1 MAEVVVGQLL
11 NRLLQHAKCEGLSR
25 GMEYAPAGELAD
37 DTIMAEAEALVKQ
50 RLAKDRPDGIRR
62 IIDDCEDRL
71 WWALKAISAHRLR
84 DLPADVFEQWVF
96 EHEPQWAEEIC
107 RALDERG

>member
-11 NRLLQHAKCEGLSR
+11 NRLIEHAKCESLSVAT
-25 GMEYAPAGELAD
+25 EYPPAGWLAD
-37 DTIMAEAEALVKQ
+37 DAIMTQAEALVKQ
-50 RLAKDRPDGIRR
+50 RLAKDRPDGLRR
-62 IIDDCEDRL
+62 IIDDCENRL
-71 WWALKAISAHRLR
+71 WCALKSISAHRLR
-84 DLPADVFEQWVF
+84 DLPADVFDQWVF